1 MPYQNDIVEEVRSRN
16 DIVDVI
22 SQYVKLTRKG
32 AYYVGLC
39 PFHNE
44 KTPSFTVTPA
54 RQIYHCFGCG
64 AGGDIFRF
72 VMDYENASFPEA
84 LEQLAKRAGVEMPKM
99 QYSPGAQ
106 KKAKERE
113 TLLEINKEAATY
125 YYYQLRQEAGKK
137 GYDYLR
143 GRGLS
148 DQVIKSFGLGYSDKG
163 GDSLYRF
170 LRAKGF
176 NSEELRQSG
185 LFNFDEKHGVYDKF
199 WNRVIFPIMDVN
211 SRVIGFGGRVMG
223 DAKPKYLNSPETK
236 VFDKSRNLY
245 GLQVAKRTKKEFM
258 ILCEGYMDVIAM
270 HQAGFTNAVA
280 SLGTALTPGHAALL
294 KRYTKEVLLLYDSD
308 EAGVK
313 AALRAIPIL
322 TQAGVF
328 SRVVNLK
335 PYKDPDEFIRNAGK
349 EEFEKRLYGSEDN
362 FLFRI
367 RQEAEKADLGS
378 PQGQN
383 RFFDACSEL
392 LLTLSDELER
402 SLYIEAIIKEYP
414 QYGVTSEELARRV
427 RNAAMKGTGRST
439 EIREPQKDRT
449 KPKQQKADEK
459 PQRLLIS
466 FLASDE
472 SIYATVK
479 KYVDPQDFVEP
490 VYRKAAALL
499 FGQLESGPPNAARI
513 LGEFEDRDEQEMAAA
528 AFYEELP
535 AMNTDEKQR
544 ALYDTMIKVLSQ
556 SLKAQSASGDP
567 NDVISLQK
575 LIEKKQKIE
584 NLRKHTIKN

>member
-1 MPYQNDIVEEVRSRN
+1 MY
-16 DIVDVI
+16 
-22 SQYVKLTRKG
+22 
-32 AYYVGLC
+32 
-39 PFHNE
+39 
-44 KTPSFTVTPA
+44 
-54 RQIYHCFGCG
+54 
-64 AGGDIFRF
+64 
-72 VMDYENASFPEA
+72 
-84 LEQLAKRAGVEMPKM
+84 
-99 QYSPGAQ
+99 
-106 KKAKERE
+106 
-113 TLLEINKEAATY
+113 AT
-125 YYYQLRQEAGKK
+125 
-137 GYDYLR
+137 
-143 GRGLS
+143 
-148 DQVIKSFGLGYSDKG
+148 
-163 GDSLYRF
+163 
-170 LRAKGF
+170 
-176 NSEELRQSG
+176 
-185 LFNFDEKHGVYDKF
+185 
-199 WNRVIFPIMDVN
+199 
-211 SRVIGFGGRVMG
+211 
-223 DAKPKYLNSPETK
+223 
-236 VFDKSRNLY
+236 
-245 GLQVAKRTKKEFM
+245 
-258 ILCEGYMDVIAM
+258 
-270 HQAGFTNAVA
+270 
-280 SLGTALTPGHAALL
+280 
-294 KRYTKEVLLLYDSD
+294 
-308 EAGVK
+308 
-313 AALRAIPIL
+313 
-322 TQAGVF
+322 
-328 SRVVNLK
+328 VVNLQ
-335 PYKDPDEFIRNAGK
+335 PYKYPDEFLRNAGK

-427 RNAAMKGTGRST
+427 RNAAMKGTGRSA

-567 NDVISLQK
+567 NDVTSLQK